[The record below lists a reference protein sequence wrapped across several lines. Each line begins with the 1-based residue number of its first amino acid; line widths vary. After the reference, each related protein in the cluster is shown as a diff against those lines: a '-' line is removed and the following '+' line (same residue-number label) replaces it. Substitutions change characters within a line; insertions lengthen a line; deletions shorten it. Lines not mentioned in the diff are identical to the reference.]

1 MSEENRAVAVDQ
13 EIAAGLVNI
22 AFTIILAH
30 QPFTKQFQVQLQRRQ
45 RIDPVPG
52 KPLQPERLI
61 GLALR
66 IGKNREAPLVMFVVA
81 NQHRRLRKRH
91 DDDLDVAPVEFLF
104 ECVNLDEVSLAG
116 QSGQMTVKNQQQ
128 RFAKES
134 AQRRS
139 VAVKIEKAQ
148 LVDGDFFHAVIT
160 KGVFERLYAQ
170 VSNAEIAIL
179 LLQISEPTKR
189 GAPT

>member
-1 MSEENRAVAVDQ
+1 
-13 EIAAGLVNI
+13 
-22 AFTIILAH
+22 
-30 QPFTKQFQVQLQRRQ
+30 
-45 RIDPVPG
+45 
-52 KPLQPERLI
+52 
-61 GLALR
+61 
-66 IGKNREAPLVMFVVA
+66 VMFVVA

-179 LLQISEPTKR
+179 RLQISEPTKR